1 MNKAMTQI
9 DERVRELREVLGL
22 TKEEV
27 AQKAGIPYEEYLA
40 YDSGAKDL
48 PVSAVYAIASA
59 LCVDPTEL
67 LTGEAPRMAKYSVTR
82 KGKGV
87 SVERYSEY
95 SFASLAANFIG
106 REMEPMLVDL
116 KLQDGPPQIVIHKGQ
131 EFNYVIEGEVKVYVG
146 ERVFTLSEGDS
157 IYFDAMLPHGQAAVT
172 ETAKFLTVINEY
184 ACK

>member
-59 LCVDPTEL
+59 LGVDPTEL

-87 SVERYSEY
+87 FRRTLFGVQFRLSRGELHR
-95 SFASLAANFIG
+95 AG
-106 REMEPMLVDL
+106 
-116 KLQDGPPQIVIHKGQ
+116 DGAHA
-131 EFNYVIEGEVKVYVG
+131 
-146 ERVFTLSEGDS
+146 R
-157 IYFDAMLPHGQAAVT
+157 
-172 ETAKFLTVINEY
+172 
-184 ACK
+184 